1 MFERYTPR
9 ARRALVLAQEEG
21 RLLGQDFVGSEHIL
35 VGLAR
40 AEGIAASALVAVGAD
55 AEARRRQ
62 LRGGVRPRPRPMEAN
77 GAFTADAKQVLE
89 LALREAD
96 QLGHGHIG
104 TEHLLLGVASLP
116 DSAGAHALAGLGVSL
131 AEVRRAGLEAA
142 KDAAVGHR
150 PLIADGAQPPWRHRA
165 PRGGYRTRPLARWG
179 GRPVLVTAG
188 RALVWGAAVRGV
200 TKARWRASLLVGGAL
215 AGGSVVLRRGHRHGR
230 WSWRPNRAGL
240 SRYEGPSRTTQEA
253 PGSVPS
259 PGGWEV
265 PPGLR
270 PMWDWTPPG
279 GGRPRLDR
287 VPAIVRAWY
296 ELPFVD
302 RYAHAWMWH
311 HGGWD
316 IASPSGPAGDSAGGA

>member
-1 MFERYTPR
+1 MK
-9 ARRALVLAQEEG
+9 
-21 RLLGQDFVGSEHIL
+21 RL
-35 VGLAR
+35 GLAL
-40 AEGIAASALVAVGAD
+40 GSGSA
-55 AEARRRQ
+55 
-62 LRGGVRPRPRPMEAN
+62 RGWA
-77 GAFTADAKQVLE
+77 
-89 LALREAD
+89 
-96 QLGHGHIG
+96 HIG
-104 TEHLLLGVASLP
+104 VIQCLQE
-116 DSAGAHALAGLGVSL
+116 AGISIDIVCGTS
-131 AEVRRAGLEAA
+131 
-142 KDAAVGHR
+142 
-150 PLIADGAQPPWRHRA
+150 IGA
-165 PRGGYRTRPLARWG
+165 
-179 GRPVLVTAG
+179 
-188 RALVWGAAVRGV
+188 
-200 TKARWRASLLVGGAL
+200 LVGGAL

>member
-55 AEARRRQ
+55 AEALRR
-62 LRGGVRPRPRPMEAN
+62 
-77 GAFTADAKQVLE
+77 TATIERLTKETQI
-89 LALREAD
+89 R
-96 QLGHGHIG
+96 
-104 TEHLLLGVASLP
+104 ASLKIEGRGRYEV
-116 DSAGAHALAGLGVSL
+116 SGLGVSL